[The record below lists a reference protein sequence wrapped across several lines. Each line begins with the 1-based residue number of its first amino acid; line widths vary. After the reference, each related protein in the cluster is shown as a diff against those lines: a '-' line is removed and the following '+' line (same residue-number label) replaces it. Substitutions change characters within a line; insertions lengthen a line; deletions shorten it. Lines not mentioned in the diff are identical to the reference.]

1 MENLD
6 MIETALLD
14 DIKEMRKIDKSNVL
28 ELYMKTPD
36 YCKKA
41 IKLAEEKPIQR
52 LIRRLGRT
60 PRNILVAGM
69 GGSAIGGEI
78 LREWLLDRISIP
90 IEVCKDYVLPAY
102 VNKDTLVFA
111 VSYSGE
117 TEETLNAFLEA
128 VKRGSLVVSIT
139 SGGHLQSFSEKL
151 GVPCVKVQK
160 GLAPRVAFPY
170 LFFPLIPFLENFWIL
185 KSYEEEVEEAIGVL
199 EKIRDENAQEVSL
212 QENFAKKLAWELRDS
227 VPIVYGFRQ
236 YSAVARRLK
245 SEFNENSKIPSFFD
259 VFPELNHNEIMG
271 WEATEELTKAFSVL
285 LIRDK
290 EEPPEIRQKIELT
303 KKLALHKAKKTL
315 EIHAKGKGK
324 LAKMLSVMYL
334 GDLASVYLAILR
346 GVDPLPVETISLLKE
361 QLSEKFSLVKELEIQ
376 VEKLAKNRK

>member
-1 MENLD
+1 

-28 ELYMKTPD
+28 KLYMKTPD
-36 YCKKA
+36 YCKQA
-41 IKLAEEKPIQR
+41 IKLAKEKNIQR
-52 LIRRLGRT
+52 LIRRLERT
-60 PRNILVAGM
+60 PRNILVTGM

-78 LREWLLDRISIP
+78 LREWLLDRIPIP

-151 GVPCVKVQK
+151 GVPCVKVQE

-170 LFFPLIPFLENFWIL
+170 LFFPLIPLLENFGIL
-185 KSYEEEVEEAIGVL
+185 RSYEEEVEEAIGVL
-199 EKIRDENAQEVSL
+199 EKIRDENAQEVPL

-236 YSAVARRLK
+236 YGAVARRLK
-245 SEFNENSKIPSFFD
+245 SEFNENSKVPSFFD

-271 WEATEELTKAFSVL
+271 WESAEELTKTFSVL

-334 GDLASVYLAILR
+334 GDLTSVYLAILR
-346 GVDPLPVETISLLKE
+346 GVDPIPVETISLLKKH
-361 QLSEKFSLVKELEIQ
+361 LAEKFNLVKELEIQ